1 MISLAD
7 FLRSIWAQE
16 FRVLLFPN
24 DMKKKKTKKQTTK
37 REKSRR
43 RL

>member
-1 MISLAD
+1 MMIISLAD

-24 DMKKKKTKKQTTK
+24 DMKKNKKKH
-37 REKSRR
+37 
-43 RL
+43 